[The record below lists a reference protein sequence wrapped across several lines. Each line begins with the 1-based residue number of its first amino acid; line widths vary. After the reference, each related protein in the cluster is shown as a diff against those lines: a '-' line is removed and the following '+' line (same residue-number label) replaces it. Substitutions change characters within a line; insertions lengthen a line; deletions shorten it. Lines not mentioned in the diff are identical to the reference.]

1 MTPAMTPAPNDA
13 CESFWFLDGH
23 CTVRLSARSNPDG
36 LSMLEMRLPHRSGP
50 PLHVHH
56 DEDEVFHVLEGRVRL
71 QVGERTHELAA
82 GEVGF
87 GPRGVPHGFRVVSPE
102 GARMA
107 VFTRGG
113 GFERMVRSVS
123 RPCDGLRLPE
133 PEPMTPEMQAMLG
146 AACEAERISLLGPP
160 ID

>member
-1 MTPAMTPAPNDA
+1 MTLAPDDP

-23 CTVRLSARSNPDG
+23 CTVRLSARSNADG
-36 LSMLEMRLPHRSGP
+36 LSMLEMRLPHASGP

-71 QVGERTHELAA
+71 QVGDRTRELAT

-87 GPRGVPHGFRVVSPE
+87 GPKGLPHGFRVVSPG

-107 VFTRGG
+107 ITSRGG
-113 GFERMVRSVS
+113 GFERMVRRMS
-123 RPCDGLRLPE
+123 RPCDGVRLPE
-133 PEPMTPEMQAMLG
+133 AAPVTEEMQARLG
-146 AACEAERISLLGPP
+146 EACEAERITLLGPP
-160 ID
+160 IA